1 MSEFYDMYETASGV
15 DSRKPPP
22 TTIPPYFPQGTSVVG
37 AQRMTMGGKEKSVA
51 DSPPATNGAPVA
63 NWSIFLRA
71 ERNGGGKY
79 KKLYLNFHSLNPGE
93 AKALA
98 EALIKGGND
107 LMGQVNGGG
116 KKNKVEIDIS
126 SVLTSNTGP

>member
-1 MSEFYDMYETASGV
+1 MSEFYDMYETASGI

-22 TTIPPYFPQGTSVVG
+22 TTVPPYFPRGVV
-37 AQRMTMGGKEKSVA
+37 AQRSTRATQKGDPASDPGA
-51 DSPPATNGAPVA
+51 DGAPVA

-98 EALIKGGND
+98 DALIRGGND
-107 LMGQVNGGG
+107 LINQINGGG

-126 SVLTSNTGP
+126 SVLSSSP